1 MQQLNKQLTIKNRME
16 VNNPI
21 YVLLVFEITSLVKID
36 LAFST
41 HCILIDAIDYLV
53 SSVYMIGI
61 FLLICVL

>member
-41 HCILIDAIDYLV
+41 LCILIDAIDYLV